1 LCIAPA
7 LILCGN
13 PAKTACRRIR
23 AERAAIAG
31 IEPPARTFRCL
42 RRPTL
47 ARIRI
52 DATQAE
58 EVRAQLDAI
67 FVLINQL
74 TAVDTTGVEPMAHAQ
89 DVTLALRDD
98 MVTETDAS
106 EAYQRLAPDVADGL
120 YLVPKVIE

>member
-1 LCIAPA
+1 MSLSIADVH
-7 LILCGN
+7 
-13 PAKTACRRIR
+13 RI
-23 AERAAIAG
+23 AH
-31 IEPPARTFRCL
+31 
-42 RRPTL
+42 L

-67 FVLINQL
+67 FVLNNQL
-74 TAVDTTGVEPMAHAQ
+74 PAVDTTGVEPMAHAQ